1 MISWPYGGI
10 WFLGTGDCA
19 IFSLFCSCFLVFS
32 LFFSFY
38 WKTVK
43 TSQELRTNQS
53 ESSMAWNKISLSVVE
68 AEAVV
73 LIIIGLSEN
82 DVERAAER
90 PIVSSNCQTWR
101 RRALALAQLSQQNGI
116 TSTTINRCIPRKSIK
131 TGPPRPVGGL
141 CKTSNNWR
149 AFSRCFINTGA
160 PPSFLSV
167 IGVKDTKQ
175 QGGVR
180 VSQRDH

>member
-1 MISWPYGGI
+1 M
-10 WFLGTGDCA
+10 
-19 IFSLFCSCFLVFS
+19 
-32 LFFSFY
+32 
-38 WKTVK
+38 
-43 TSQELRTNQS
+43 
-53 ESSMAWNKISLSVVE
+53 
-68 AEAVV
+68 V

-82 DVERAAER
+82 YVERVAER

-160 PPSFLSV
+160 PQCRTTLIPQRHWSEREQATRRRESL
-167 IGVKDTKQ
+167 TARPL
-175 QGGVR
+175 VR
-180 VSQRDH
+180 PLVRLVVRPLLRPLVRPPGSRRRDFNQL